1 MKWNIIADSSCDLF
15 DLEEASADIAYLNVP
30 FIISI
35 ETQEYIDDES
45 LDTAELVAKMKESKK
60 ASSTA
65 CPSPDSWL
73 EKMDKDAYNIC
84 VTISKNLSGSYNS
97 ALIAAQMFNE
107 AGAAGKAAIVDGRAT
122 GPAAV
127 LAVRKL
133 TELISEGFEFE
144 EVVSKTEKYIEG
156 MNTVFAL
163 SSFDNLIKAGRMG
176 KLAGVLAA
184 SLDFRGVGVEE
195 DGRIKFKAKVRG
207 KKKMT
212 QTMIDVM
219 RENSFSGGEVVV
231 SHCHNEVL
239 AQKLCDEIKSEW
251 KDTQITVMHTRGLN
265 SYYAEKG
272 GLIVSYRG

>member
-1 MKWNIIADSSCDLF
+1 MKWNIIADSGCDLF
-15 DLEEASADIAYLNVP
+15 KLETPTDSINYLSVP
-30 FIISI
+30 FFINI
-35 ETQEYIDDES
+35 EEQEYMDDEK
-45 LDTAELVAKMKESKK
+45 LDTSELVVRMKESKN

-84 VTISKNLSGSYNS
+84 ISVSKNLSGSYNS
-97 ALIAAQMFNE
+97 ALIATKMFNE
-107 AGAAGKAAIVDGRAT
+107 NERMGKAAVINGRAT

-133 TELISEGFEFE
+133 TQLIKEGLEFG
-144 EVVSKTEKYIEG
+144 EVVSKTEEYIEG

-163 SSFDNLIKAGRMG
+163 SCFDNLIKAGRMG

-184 SLDFRGVGVEE
+184 SLDFRGVGVED

-207 KKKMT
+207 KKKMIE
-212 QTMIDVM
+212 TMIDAM
-219 RENSFSGGEVVV
+219 RENSFGGGEVVI
-231 SHCHNEVL
+231 SHCHNEAL

-251 KDTQITVMHTRGLN
+251 NDTQITLMPTRGLN

-272 GLIVSYRG
+272 GLIVSYR

>member
-1 MKWNIIADSSCDLF
+1 MKWNIIADSGCDLF
-15 DLEEASADIAYLNVP
+15 KLETPTDNINYLSVP
-30 FIISI
+30 FFINI
-35 ETQEYIDDES
+35 EEQEYMDDEK
-45 LDTAELVAKMKESKK
+45 LDTSELVVRMKESKN

-84 VTISKNLSGSYNS
+84 ISVSKNLSGSYNS
-97 ALIAAQMFNE
+97 ALIATKMFNE
-107 AGAAGKAAIVDGRAT
+107 NESAEKAAVINGRAT
-122 GPAAV
+122 GPASV

-133 TELISEGFEFE
+133 TQLIKEGLEFG
-144 EVVSKTEKYIEG
+144 EVVSKTEEYIEG

-163 SSFDNLIKAGRMG
+163 SCFDNLIKAGRMG

-184 SLDFRGVGVEE
+184 SLDFRGVGVED

-207 KKKMT
+207 KKKMIE
-212 QTMIDVM
+212 TMIDAM
-219 RENSFSGGEVVV
+219 REKNFGGGEVVI
-231 SHCHNEVL
+231 SHCHNEAL

-251 KDTQITVMHTRGLN
+251 NDTQITIMPTRGLN

-272 GLIVSYRG
+272 GLIVSYR

>member
-1 MKWNIIADSSCDLF
+1 MKWNIIADSGCDLF
-15 DLEEASADIAYLNVP
+15 KLETPTDNINYLSVP
-30 FIISI
+30 FFINI
-35 ETQEYIDDES
+35 EEQEYMDDEK
-45 LDTAELVAKMKESKK
+45 LDTSELVVRMKESKN

-84 VTISKNLSGSYNS
+84 ISVSKNLSGSYNS
-97 ALIAAQMFNE
+97 ALIATKMFNE
-107 AGAAGKAAIVDGRAT
+107 NESAGKATLINGRAT
-122 GPAAV
+122 GPASV

-133 TELISEGFEFE
+133 TQLIKEGLEFG
-144 EVVSKTEKYIEG
+144 EVVSKTEEYIEG

-163 SSFDNLIKAGRMG
+163 SCFDNLIKAGRMG

-184 SLDFRGVGVEE
+184 SLDFRGVGVED

-207 KKKMT
+207 KKKMIE
-212 QTMIDVM
+212 TMIDAM
-219 RENSFSGGEVVV
+219 RENSFGGGEVVI
-231 SHCHNEVL
+231 SHCHNEAL

-251 KDTQITVMHTRGLN
+251 NDTQITLMPTRGLN

-272 GLIVSYRG
+272 GLIVSYR

>member
-15 DLEEASADIAYLNVP
+15 ELETLTDNIKYLNVP
-30 FIISI
+30 FFINI
-35 ETQEYIDDES
+35 EAKEYTDDEK
-45 LDTAELVAKMKESKK
+45 LDTSELIVAMKESKK

-65 CPSPDSWL
+65 CPSPEAWF
-73 EKMDKDAYNIC
+73 EKMDKDANNIL

-107 AGAAGKAAIVDGRAT
+107 NGNNGKAAVIDGRAT

-133 TELISEGFEFE
+133 TQLISEGLEFE

-184 SLDFRGVGVEE
+184 SLDFRGVGIED

-219 RENSFSGGEVVV
+219 RENSFGGGEVVI
-231 SHCHNEVL
+231 SQCHNEAL
-239 AQKLCDEIKSEW
+239 AQKLCDEIKGVWE
-251 KDTQITVMHTRGLN
+251 DTDITVMPTRGLN

-272 GLIVSYRG
+272 GLIVSYR

>member
-15 DLEEASADIAYLNVP
+15 DLEKANEDITYLNVP
-30 FIISI
+30 FIINI
-35 ETQEYIDDES
+35 ETQEYTDDEK
-45 LDTAELVAKMKESKK
+45 LDTSALIAKMKESKK

-65 CPSPDSWL
+65 CPSPEAWF
-73 EKMDKDAYNIC
+73 EKMDKGSYNIL

-97 ALIAAQMFNE
+97 ALIATQMFNE
-107 AGAAGKAAIVDGRAT
+107 NVGEGKAAIVDGRAT

-133 TELISEGFEFE
+133 TQLISEGLEFE
-144 EVVSKTEKYIEG
+144 EVISRTEKYIED
-156 MNTVFAL
+156 MRTVFAL

-207 KKKMT
+207 KKKMI

-219 RENSFSGGEVVV
+219 RENAFNGGEVVI

-239 AQKLCDEIKSEW
+239 AQKLCDEINCVW
-251 KDTQITVMHTRGLN
+251 KDTNITVMPTRGLN
-265 SYYAEKG
+265 SYYAENG
-272 GLIVSYRG
+272 GLIVSYR